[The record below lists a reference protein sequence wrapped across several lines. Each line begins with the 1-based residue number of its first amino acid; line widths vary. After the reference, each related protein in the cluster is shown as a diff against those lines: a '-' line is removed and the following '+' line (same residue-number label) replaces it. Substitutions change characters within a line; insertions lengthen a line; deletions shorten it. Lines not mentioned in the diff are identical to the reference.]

1 MSSNQEWDS
10 KPSEDPDAD
19 EDLEIDILDIDIF
32 NQLLAMDDD
41 DDDDNPQDDEEDIHK
56 FSRDIVS
63 QYFDQARTTFADMEK
78 ALKAKDLSKLSS
90 LGHFL
95 KGSSATIGVKKVME
109 CCKHIQFLGK
119 LQNISGKDSID
130 EDQALKL
137 ITQELRTGKKEY
149 VNARD
154 FLGFFY
160 GCSFAPAKE
169 DVKPDADEGS
179 ANDPAQ
185 ATGTAGTS
193 SDKAKAPSKTNTG
206 VSTEPKS
213 EPKSKPKPS

>member
-1 MSSNQEWDS
+1 MNSNQEWDS
-10 KPSEDPDAD
+10 KLSEDIETD

-41 DDDDNPQDDEEDIHK
+41 DDYDEDNPQEDEDLHK

-119 LQNISGKDSID
+119 LQNINGKDSMD
-130 EDQALKL
+130 EEQALKL
-137 ITQELRTGKKEY
+137 ITQELQAGKKEY

-160 GCSFAPAKE
+160 ECSFAPAKE
-169 DVKPDADEGS
+169 DSDANEDS
-179 ANDPAQ
+179 KHDVSQ
-185 ATGTAGTS
+185 ATGQTDFLS
-193 SDKAKAPSKTNTG
+193 EKSDAPPKASPG
-206 VSTEPKS
+206 ISTDS
-213 EPKSKPKPS
+213 TPKPS

>member
-1 MSSNQEWDS
+1 MTMNANQDT
-10 KPSEDPDAD
+10 KLSEDFEED

-32 NQLLAMDDD
+32 NQLLTMDEDDD
-41 DDDDNPQDDEEDIHK
+41 YDGDSSQDEEDLHK

-78 ALKAKDLSKLSS
+78 ALKAKDLPKLSS

-119 LQNISGKDSID
+119 LQNINGKDSVD
-130 EDQALKL
+130 KEQALKL
-137 ITQELRTGKKEY
+137 ITQELQTGKKEY
-149 VNARD
+149 INARE

-160 GCSFAPAKE
+160 ECSFAPAKE
-169 DVKPDADEGS
+169 DSDAEEDS
-179 ANDPAQ
+179 KHDVSQ
-185 ATGTAGTS
+185 ATG
-193 SDKAKAPSKTNTG
+193 
-206 VSTEPKS
+206 
-213 EPKSKPKPS
+213 